1 MSTLKGTIKII
12 NIREWIF
19 VDATDFFLAPIL
31 EDENTI
37 KILQACG
44 GTEQEKKLYEET
56 EERFVTYKGIAVPQK
71 FKEKT
76 IKTWLHL
83 NKKAGTSPYA
93 LCIKKAGWELFVTCL
108 ADEIFA
114 LEELKAKKTSSFNGV
129 RIFALP
135 EFLSISFIQRKM
147 LKWRKEIAAE
157 SENVVVLKGK
167 KELRIKT
174 AYVDNFLLSLLENFY
189 YDRKTNAW
197 IGKDAEA
204 AVKLIKLDRIPDTK
218 TYGKGLYYLCE
229 IENIKR
235 SAFFSPSFSV

>member
-1 MSTLKGTIKII
+1 MSTPKGTIKII

-19 VDATDFFLAPIL
+19 VDASDFFLAPIM
-31 EDENTI
+31 EDETTT
-37 KILQACG
+37 KILKACG
-44 GTEQEKKLYEET
+44 GNEQEKKLYEEM
-56 EERFVTYKGIAVPQK
+56 EERFVTYKGITVPQK

-76 IKTWLHL
+76 IKTWLCL

-114 LEELKAKKTSSFNGV
+114 LEELGGKKIASSSGIT
-129 RIFALP
+129 IFALP
-135 EFLSISFIQRKM
+135 EFFSISFIQRNM
-147 LKWRKEIAAE
+147 LKWRKKIVVE
-157 SENVVVLKGK
+157 SENIVVLKGD
-167 KELRIKT
+167 KELKIKT
-174 AYVDNFLLSLLENFY
+174 AYVDNFILSLLKNFY

-197 IGKDAEA
+197 TGKDAEA
-204 AVKLIKLDRIPDTK
+204 AVKLIKFDKVPDTK

-235 SAFFSPSFSV
+235 SVAF